1 MQEPRHGGGGKE
13 QLALAQWVTPLQPA
27 AGEKW
32 RTRNPEDLLLDF
44 EFTYTIP
51 QTKYTLIM
59 TACFAFLTGILLLS
73 ALLLYHHMLTQGKFV
88 YYLSYKICWI
98 SFTAYLNI
106 LLLFTSGFLSLLQYK
121 QSINGSGSLITIR
134 KSARESQVME
144 QHGVSIK
151 VVSLPAG
158 TAMPRSIV
166 RVHSAHVKEDSPKR
180 PHVQAHRVT

>member
-1 MQEPRHGGGGKE
+1 M
-13 QLALAQWVTPLQPA
+13 V
-27 AGEKW
+27 
-32 RTRNPEDLLLDF
+32 RNILIVVLGLSFMHSLLLDF

-59 TACFAFLTGILLLS
+59 TACFAFLT
-73 ALLLYHHMLTQGKFV
+73 
-88 YYLSYKICWI
+88 
-98 SFTAYLNI
+98 
-106 LLLFTSGFLSLLQYK
+106 GFLSLLQYK